1 MEGKLNGTIQVYE
14 AACRFFGLDA
24 IWDPAPLLPAVE
36 VPELTIDPRG
46 KTENEVIA
54 EAGAA
59 VYDIRVDQL
68 SAADIPN
75 FDKLRAGYW
84 VRREFKNTRVILT
97 DPRPELSAKLIQ
109 AGFSDT

>member
-24 IWDPAPLLPAVE
+24 TWNPAPLLPAVD
-36 VPELTIDPRG
+36 VPELTIDPHG
-46 KTENEVIA
+46 KSDNEVIA
-54 EAGAA
+54 EAVAA
-59 VYDIRVDQL
+59 IYDIRVDQL
-68 SAADIPN
+68 SETDIPA
-75 FDKLRAGYW
+75 FDKLRANYW

-97 DPRPELSAKLIQ
+97 EHRPDLSARLIQ